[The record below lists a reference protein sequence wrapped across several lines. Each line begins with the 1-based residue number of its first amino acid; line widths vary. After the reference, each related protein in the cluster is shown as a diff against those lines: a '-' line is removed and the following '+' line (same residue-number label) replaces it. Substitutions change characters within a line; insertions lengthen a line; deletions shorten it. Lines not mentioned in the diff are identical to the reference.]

1 MEMVGAEPILTF
13 VNLICSII
21 AKDAEASSAAA
32 APSKGWFYVDR
43 ATHLFEFVTLA
54 KILRKPHGMS

>member
-1 MEMVGAEPILTF
+1 MEMVGAGAMLIF
-13 VNLICSII
+13 VDLICSII

-32 APSKGWFYVDR
+32 APSKGWLYVDR

-54 KILRKPHGMS
+54 KILRKPHVMS